1 VQFFDFV
8 NNIQFRFFKQHS
20 KSNNLQSQVFESLG
34 FQRTFVPGFLK
45 QCKEP
50 VGFMKELAVYGLGLR
65 VL

>member
-1 VQFFDFV
+1 MQFFDFV
-8 NNIQFRFFKQHS
+8 NNIRFRFFKQHS

-45 QCKEP
+45 QYKEP
-50 VGFMKELAVYGLGLR
+50 TSGFQERTGSLWFR